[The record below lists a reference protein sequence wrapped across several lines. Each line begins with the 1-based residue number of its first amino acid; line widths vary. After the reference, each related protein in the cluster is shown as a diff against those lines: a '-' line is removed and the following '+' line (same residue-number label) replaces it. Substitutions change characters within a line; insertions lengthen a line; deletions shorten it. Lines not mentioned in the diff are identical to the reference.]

1 MGKSLY
7 IAEKPSV
14 AQEFAKALKLSTRR
28 KDGYL
33 EGEEDV
39 PDGEPLDP
47 DADEFYPEDLVGF
60 GVMVDEAGEGIVTGF
75 IDGENPLFLLSLD
88 GKSVYVPVADEF
100 ITEIDVAGRKIRMQ
114 LPEGLIDLN
123 D

>member
-1 MGKSLY
+1 
-7 IAEKPSV
+7 
-14 AQEFAKALKLSTRR
+14 
-28 KDGYL
+28 
-33 EGEEDV
+33 
-39 PDGEPLDP
+39 
-47 DADEFYPEDLVGF
+47 
-60 GVMVDEAGEGIVTGF
+60 MVDEAGEGIVTGF